1 MLILVKENFEAT
13 LHIMSFALDSS
24 HPSIYDEKFNDNNWM
39 DFYGD
44 VKEAISNNT
53 PTSLGKS
60 VDLRVMVKIDHSG

>member
-1 MLILVKENFEAT
+1 MLILVKETFEAA

-44 VKEAISNNT
+44 VKEVIPLNPPHAT
-53 PTSLGKS
+53 WT
-60 VDLRVMVKIDHSG
+60 